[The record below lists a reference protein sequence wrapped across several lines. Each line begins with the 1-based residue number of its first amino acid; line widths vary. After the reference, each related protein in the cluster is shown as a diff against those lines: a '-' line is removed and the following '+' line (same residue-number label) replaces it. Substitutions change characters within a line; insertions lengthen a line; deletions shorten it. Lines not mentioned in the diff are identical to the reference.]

1 MFPQFKSNNLYSHQ
15 VQAIQS
21 ILDACTTI
29 ISTGTGS
36 GKTESFLIPILDHC
50 LKHRGTS
57 GIKALILYPI
67 NALAGD
73 QLRRIKE
80 ASEQQGI
87 TVGSFIG
94 STPQSVRN
102 HMISN
107 PPDILITN
115 YVMLDRLITK
125 ERPRSMFERSKYTLR
140 FLVVDEIHYYRGT
153 KGANLCLLLR
163 RLRTLCADKGQLVQI
178 GASATLR
185 QGGGYYS
192 DNDQEQ
198 IETFARSLFGQEATQ
213 RFKFITPIYDD
224 FHPEEEAVDPFPG
237 TDQPPEDFSETQ
249 TDSAA
254 IRKLANHLA
263 GMPLPLYFP
272 GRKQLDPLF
281 QFAKRNLLLNK
292 MREELQKKACTIDE
306 LTELFRR
313 VYYDNHHREP

>member
-1 MFPQFKSNNLYSHQ
+1 MPSRSTNPIAMAFNILEEYQKPVRGTLVASGCSEELQRKILSDLYATDEVYLSINRPYKREIGTFADFCARYTLHILLKEMFPQFKSNNLYSHQ

-163 RLRTLCADKGQLVQI
+163 RLRTLCADKGQLV
-178 GASATLR
+178 
-185 QGGGYYS
+185 
-192 DNDQEQ
+192 
-198 IETFARSLFGQEATQ
+198 
-213 RFKFITPIYDD
+213 
-224 FHPEEEAVDPFPG
+224 
-237 TDQPPEDFSETQ
+237 
-249 TDSAA
+249 
-254 IRKLANHLA
+254 
-263 GMPLPLYFP
+263 
-272 GRKQLDPLF
+272 
-281 QFAKRNLLLNK
+281 
-292 MREELQKKACTIDE
+292 
-306 LTELFRR
+306 
-313 VYYDNHHREP
+313 